1 MHHGSWVSLVP
12 ALSVLVLALVTRRT
26 FEALLG
32 GTIIGYLITSGFGFF
47 DAFTQS
53 MLSIMKDETVGW
65 ITLVVGLFGSLI
77 ALLVRCRATNAFG
90 DRVAALVKGPRGA
103 LMATWFMGLVI
114 FLDDYLNA
122 LAVGAAMAPV
132 TDRFGIAREKLAY
145 IVDSTAAPVCVLVP
159 LSTWAFY
166 VAGLFEG
173 VGAAPAGGGLALYR
187 SVIPYVVYAWVAVL
201 LVPLVASGI
210 VPDIGPMKRAGER
223 ARGGQLAPDDSLSF
237 DDAFGTKSSSS
248 SDNTSPRLSNFL
260 IPLVALIGFSW
271 YLNDALKGVLIAVF
285 LTVGLFLVRR
295 VLTFKEI
302 SETFFLGFQSM
313 VYPLGI
319 VVVSF
324 GLRNV
329 NEDLGLTQYVIDSV
343 RPIMSGALLPAVAFV
358 SLSLI
363 AFATGSFWGVYAVSL
378 PIIVPLANSMGVSAS
393 VWPSAP
399 SSPRALSAP
408 TPASME
414 TRPCYRPR
422 RADATSSRTRTRS
435 CPMPSSARSSR
446 PQCFS
451 FWEPSHERQRSRR
464 PADRPAAATGL
475 REP

>member
-12 ALSVLVLALVTRRT
+12 ALSVLVLALATRRT

-32 GTIIGYLITSGFGFF
+32 GTLVGYVITSGFGFF
-47 DAFTQS
+47 DAFTRS
-53 MLSIMKDETVGW
+53 MLSVMKDETVGW

-90 DRVAALVKGPRGA
+90 DRVAALVKGPKGA
-103 LMATWFMGLVI
+103 LVATWFMGLVI

-132 TDRFGIAREKLAY
+132 TDRFRIAREKLAY

-173 VGAAPAGGGLALYR
+173 VGAAPAGEGLALYR

-201 LVPLVASGI
+201 LVPLVAFGI
-210 VPDIGPMKRAGER
+210 VPDLGPMKRAEER
-223 ARGGQLAPDDSLSF
+223 ARGGQLAPDDSPSF
-237 DDAFGTKSSSS
+237 DEAFGTVGA
-248 SDNTSPRLSNFL
+248 SDGNATPRLSNFL
-260 IPLVALIGFSW
+260 IPLVTLIGFSW
-271 YLNDALKGVLIAVF
+271 YLNDALKGVLVAVF
-285 LTVGLFLVRR
+285 LTVALFLVRR
-295 VLTFKEI
+295 VLTFKVI
-302 SETFFLGFQSM
+302 SETFFVGFQSM

-378 PIIVPLANSMGVSAS
+378 PIIVPLAQSMGVSLPLALGA
-393 VWPSAP
+393 VVSAGAFG
-399 SSPRALSAP
+399 SHACFYGDATVLSAS
-408 TPASME
+408 ASGCNIMAHAY
-414 TRPCYRPR
+414 TQLPY
-422 RADATSSRTRTRS
+422 ALIGAGI
-435 CPMPSSARSSR
+435 SAAV
-446 PQCFS
+446 FLVLG
-451 FWEPSHERQRSRR
+451 
-464 PADRPAAATGL
+464 AL
-475 REP
+475 L

>member
-12 ALSVLVLALVTRRT
+12 AISVLVLAVVTRRT

-32 GTIIGYLITSGFGFF
+32 GTVIGYMITSGLGFF
-47 DAFTQS
+47 GAFTDS
-53 MLSIMKDETVGW
+53 LLSIMKDETVGW

-77 ALLVRCRATNAFG
+77 ALLVRCRATEAFG
-90 DRVAALVKGPRGA
+90 DRVAALVKGPKGA
-103 LMATWFMGLVI
+103 LVASWFMGLVI

-122 LAVGAAMAPV
+122 LAVGASMAPV
-132 TDRFGIAREKLAY
+132 TDRFRIAREKLAY

-173 VGAAPAGGGLALYR
+173 VGAAPTGGGLALYR

-210 VPDIGPMKRAGER
+210 VPDLGPMRRAEER
-223 ARGGQLAPDDSLSF
+223 ARAGQLAPDDSPSF
-237 DDAFGTKSSSS
+237 DQAFGTKSSSS
-248 SDNTSPRLSNFL
+248 PSPSPRLSNFL

-285 LTVGLFLVRR
+285 LTVGLFLARR

-378 PIIVPLANSMGVSAS
+378 PIIVPLARSMGVSLPLSLGA
-393 VWPSAP
+393 VISAGAFG
-399 SSPRALSAP
+399 SHACFYGDATVLSA
-408 TPASME
+408 S
-414 TRPCYRPR
+414 
-422 RADATSSRTRTRS
+422 
-435 CPMPSSARSSR
+435 
-446 PQCFS
+446 
-451 FWEPSHERQRSRR
+451 
-464 PADRPAAATGL
+464 ATGCNIL
-475 REP
+475 AHAYTQLPYALIAAGLTTAVFLALGGLS

>member
-1 MHHGSWVSLVP
+1 MHHGSWVCLVP
-12 ALSVLVLALVTRRT
+12 ALSVLVLAIVTRRT

-32 GTIIGYLITSGFGFF
+32 GTLIGYVITNGFGFF
-47 DAFTQS
+47 DAFTRS

-77 ALLVRCRATNAFG
+77 ALLVRCRATTAFG
-90 DRVAALVKGPRGA
+90 DRVAALVKGPKGA
-103 LMATWFMGLVI
+103 LVATWFMGLVI

-122 LAVGAAMAPV
+122 LAVGAAMGPV
-132 TDRFGIAREKLAY
+132 TDRFRIAREKLAY

-173 VGAAPAGGGLALYR
+173 VGAASAGEGLALYR
-187 SVIPYVVYAWVAVL
+187 SVIPFVVYAWVAVL
-201 LVPLVASGI
+201 LVPLVALGI
-210 VPDIGPMKRAGER
+210 VPDFGPMRRAEER
-223 ARGGQLAPDDSLSF
+223 ARGGQLAPDDSPSF
-237 DDAFGTKSSSS
+237 EDALGTKSSGSGASS
-248 SDNTSPRLSNFL
+248 EPSPRLSNFL
-260 IPLVALIGFSW
+260 IPLVALIAFSW
-271 YLNDALKGVLIAVF
+271 YLNDALEGVLIAVF
-285 LTVGLFLVRR
+285 LTVALFLVRR
-295 VLTFKEI
+295 VLSFKEI

-378 PIIVPLANSMGVSAS
+378 PIIVPLARSMGVSLPLALGA
-393 VWPSAP
+393 VVSAGAFG
-399 SSPRALSAP
+399 SHACFYGDATVLSAS
-408 TPASME
+408 ASGCNILAHAY
-414 TRPCYRPR
+414 TQLPY
-422 RADATSSRTRTRS
+422 ALIGAGI
-435 CPMPSSARSSR
+435 SA
-446 PQCFS
+446 
-451 FWEPSHERQRSRR
+451 
-464 PADRPAAATGL
+464 AVYLALGGL
-475 REP
+475 S